1 MVTKTKP
8 DLQMVY
14 FRIDPNKYAQVKAK
28 AALLKTP
35 IQDFIAEVL
44 IKDLSN

>member
-1 MVTKTKP
+1 MITKTKP
-8 DLQMVY
+8 DLQMVF
-14 FRIDPNKYAQVKAK
+14 FRINPDLYSQIKAK

-44 IKDLSN
+44 IKDLSD